1 MPTFRYEGL
10 AGIHDNFALE
20 PKNLCSFPL
29 TFENFINQKERKI
42 PSYDTSINISYLTKK
57 KIPF

>member
-1 MPTFRYEGL
+1 MPTFRFEGL

-29 TFENFINQKERKI
+29 TFENFINQKE
-42 PSYDTSINISYLTKK
+42 KK
-57 KIPF
+57 KSQAMILLSILVI

>member
-1 MPTFRYEGL
+1 VLLTFTFRYEGL

-29 TFENFINQKERKI
+29 TFENFINQE
-42 PSYDTSINISYLTKK
+42 KK
-57 KIPF
+57 KNPKLWYFYQY